1 MPLRR
6 ARGGLRKRGFTVK
19 ARAGNWVPFIGG
31 SSIEFQKR
39 HLKALVRRQA
49 LKTEETKKVTT
60 GLTGGSN
67 WVHNT
72 LYSVKLNNIPQG
84 TDIGARQGDRVFYC
98 GMNIKLQ
105 YATASAVPNQYLRLY
120 VIRARDTSVGT
131 SASAWGTTIGS
142 SLMFRNNDTAPT
154 AFVNTDQ
161 VTLLATKTC
170 KLDAQYSGDIQVRE
184 CKINVKIMK
193 PFQFRTGTQEGEH
206 YNYYLVVLPYSTSG
220 TPVTGTTVVGSTV
233 TNIQQIFK
241 DA

>member
-1 MPLRR
+1 MPYRR
-6 ARGGLRKRGFTVK
+6 RPALKKRGFTFK
-19 ARAGNWVPFIGG
+19 ARAGNWVPFVGG
-31 SSIEFQKR
+31 SSIELQKR
-39 HLKALVRRQA
+39 GLKALVRRQA

-72 LYSVKLNNIPQG
+72 MYSVKLNNIPQG
-84 TDIGARQGDRVFYC
+84 TDIGSRQGDRVYYC
-98 GMNIKLQ
+98 GFNIKMQ
-105 YATASAVPNQYLRLY
+105 YAANSAVPNQYVRIY
-120 VIRARDTSVGT
+120 VIRTRDTTVGA
-131 SASAWGTTIGS
+131 SASAWGSTIGS

-154 AFVNTDQ
+154 AFVNSDQ
-161 VTLLATKTC
+161 VTLLASKTC
-170 KLDAQYSGDIQVRE
+170 KLDAQYSGDVQVRE
-184 CKINVKIMK
+184 CRINVKLMK

-206 YNYYLVVLPYSTSG
+206 YNYYLIVLPYATSG